1 MAEAD
6 NEELDLDKKKPAG
19 KKNLIL
25 YTVIALLLVGLSVT
39 GTMLILGNGKPAEMK
54 AGEENKS
61 EPLGVAKY
69 VPLKTMVVNFGDKGP
84 VRFLQVDI
92 QVMTREE
99 KVSKAIEE
107 HMPVIRNDILLLL
120 SSQSYETVSTLKGKE
135 QLRNQIREAIQ
146 KILKKQAGLDEGV
159 SAVYFTS
166 FVMQ

>member
-1 MAEAD
+1 MAEAGK
-6 NEELDLDKKKPAG
+6 EELDLDKKKPAG

-25 YTVIALLLVGLSVT
+25 YVVIGLLLVGLSVT
-39 GTMLILGNGKPAEMK
+39 GTMLFLGDKSGGK
-54 AGEENKS
+54 AGEGEKQ
-61 EPLGVAKY
+61 PAPVAAAEY

-92 QVMTREE
+92 QVMTRKK
-99 KVSKAIEE
+99 KVAEAINE

-146 KILKKQAGLDEGV
+146 KILKKQADLDAGV
-159 SAVYFTS
+159 DAVYFTS